1 MKKLVCALLAL
12 CLLPVIA
19 FADFDLSAMSVDELA
34 ALNKAVV
41 MELMSRE
48 DFKEVPVPPGE
59 YTIGEDIPE
68 GTYSVKVAN
77 DDYAMIEI
85 YKNGTLNDAYTVLAG
100 TPVGKIVLV
109 KGQTISISFFS
120 VIFMPYA
127 GLGF

>member
-48 DFKEVPVPPGE
+48 DFKQVPVPTGI
-59 YTIGEDIPE
+59 YKVGEDIPAGAYSISGKAFNVYVYDGNGKEIESFFLKSEIGKLTLNE
-68 GTYSVKVAN
+68 GET
-77 DDYAMIEI
+77 IEI
-85 YKNGTLNDAYTVLAG
+85 TN
-100 TPVGKIVLV
+100 
-109 KGQTISISFFS
+109 S
-120 VIFMPYA
+120 VVFTPYA

>member
-41 MELMSRE
+41 MELMTRK
-48 DFKEVPVPPGE
+48 DFKQVSVPTGV
-59 YTIGEDIPE
+59 YTIGEDIPA
-68 GTYSVKVAN
+68 GTYSLKASGSWFSLKILDQNGKKVDSFSLESEIGKLTLN
-77 DDYAMIEI
+77 EGETIEI
-85 YKNGTLNDAYTVLAG
+85 TSGAVFT
-100 TPVGKIVLV
+100 
-109 KGQTISISFFS
+109 
-120 VIFMPYA
+120 PYA